1 MGKEIA
7 ERITDSFIKLAEIDG
22 ISYGER
28 KVADHLKKIWKELGV
43 ELNEDKAG
51 EKIGGDTGNLFGSVP
66 GKGSLKDAD
75 PILFCAHMDTVS
87 PGIGKKII
95 LHEDGKITSDKT
107 TVLGAD
113 DRAALAVIY
122 EGYRQILEDGA
133 DHAPIEFLFTPA
145 EETYTVGASAFDY
158 SVVKAKKAFVPDC
171 SGDFGVY
178 SSQEPTLIYFE
189 ITVKGK
195 SAHAGFEPENGIN
208 SIAAAASAISR
219 IKQGWVDDHTSLNF
233 GTIEGGTVSNAVS
246 AQVLIKGEIRSAIH
260 EDALAAFENVRKVF
274 EEETSAIGAAIE
286 FFSDIRL
293 KAYKANESETGSALE
308 LYNKALSAIGERS
321 FPKKSFGGSDNN
333 VLVRNGID
341 GLCIYNAMHEIHTVN
356 EYTTVEELVKT
367 TQLVM
372 NIMTG

>member
-7 ERITDSFIKLAEIDG
+7 DRITDSFIKLAEIDG

-43 ELNEDKAG
+43 ELSEDNAG
-51 EKIGGDTGNLFGSVP
+51 DKIGGDTGNLFGSVP
-66 GKGSLKDAD
+66 GKGELKDAD

-87 PGIGKKII
+87 PGIGKKIVV
-95 LHEDGKITSDKT
+95 HEDGKITSDKT

-113 DRAALAVIY
+113 DRAALTVIY
-122 EGYRQILEDGA
+122 EGYRQVLLEDV
-133 DHAPIEFLFTPA
+133 DHVPIEFLFTPA
-145 EETYTVGASAFDY
+145 EETYTVGASSFDY

-219 IKQGWVDDHTSLNF
+219 IKQGWVNDHTSLNF

-246 AQVLIKGEIRSAIH
+246 AKVLIKGEIRSAVH

-274 EEETSAIGAAIE
+274 EEETAAIGASLE

-356 EYTTVEELVKT
+356 EYTTVDELVKT
-367 TQLVM
+367 TQLVK

>member
-7 ERITDSFIKLAEIDG
+7 DRITDSFIKLAEIDG

-87 PGIGKKII
+87 PGMGKKII
-95 LHEDGKITSDKT
+95 VHEDGKITSDKT

-219 IKQGWVDDHTSLNF
+219 IKQGWVNDHTSLNF

-274 EEETSAIGAAIE
+274 EEETSAIGAVAE

-293 KAYKANESETGSALE
+293 KAYKANESEKGSALE

-367 TQLVM
+367 TQLIR
-372 NIMTG
+372 NIMTC